1 MSTSE
6 QLRDWACG
14 LLPFEAAADLIITGV
29 NGRLLDG
36 PWIRHDGYH
45 AWFDADIAAA
55 ECGSLSG
62 GERRVLEIA
71 TSLVSSDHPVDLGD
85 ALTGLDRTNLDLV
98 LAALAHAGG
107 R

>member
-1 MSTSE
+1 MST
-6 QLRDWACG
+6 QLRQWAHG
-14 LLPFEAAADLIITGV
+14 LLTFEAAADLIVTGA

-36 PWIRHDGYH
+36 PWIRHDGNGT
-45 AWFDADIAAA
+45 WFDADIAAA

-71 TSLVSSDHPVDLGD
+71 TSLVSGDHPVDLGD
-85 ALTGLDRTNLDLV
+85 AVTGLDRANLDLV

>member
-1 MSTSE
+1 MGT
-6 QLRDWACG
+6 QLRQWARG
-14 LLPFEAAADLIITGV
+14 LLTLEAAVDLIIAGV

-36 PWIRHDGYH
+36 PWICHEENRT
-45 AWFDADIAAA
+45 WFDADIAAA

-62 GERRVLEIA
+62 DERRVLEIA
-71 TSLVSSDHPVDLGD
+71 TSLVSSDHPVDLSD
-85 ALTGLDRTNLDLV
+85 AVTGLDDTNLDLV